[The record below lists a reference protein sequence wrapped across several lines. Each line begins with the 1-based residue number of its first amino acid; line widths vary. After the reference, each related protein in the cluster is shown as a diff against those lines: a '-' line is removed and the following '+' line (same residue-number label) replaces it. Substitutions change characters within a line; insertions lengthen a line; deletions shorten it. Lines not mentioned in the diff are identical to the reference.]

1 MNTIYNKPY
10 STPDQLLQHLKSR
23 KLIIEDDNRALHFLT
38 NINYHRFKIYLRV
51 FWDDSSKEYK
61 AEGSFDKAVE
71 LYRFDD
77 ELRDILFSIIGR
89 IEIKLRSRLD
99 HQISNFTQNPFWY
112 LNDTLF
118 SNTSFRFKLDTSFTR
133 DNEEYSN
140 HYKNS
145 YLNDTNPNYKSLPP
159 FWAIVELT
167 AFGSILEIFKSFKKP
182 SFQLTPRQNVLD
194 DLAKEFG
201 AKNLKEIN
209 NWLDLIRDVR
219 NKCAHHSRLWNRNLR
234 APSSISPKLQYQPAH
249 SNRIYLF
256 LVLLETIN
264 QNFRIE
270 TDIKETVKQ
279 LFLEYPTVNKFLG
292 SMGFPQ
298 DWETDSFWQ

>member
-10 STPDQLLQHLKSR
+10 STPDQLLQHLKDR
-23 KLIIEDDNRALHFLT
+23 KLIIEDDARALHFLT

-51 FWDDSSKEYK
+51 FWDDFSNEYK
-61 AEGSFDKAVE
+61 STGSFGKAVE

-77 ELRDILFSIIGR
+77 ELRDVLFSIIGR

-99 HQISNFTQNPFWY
+99 HQISNFTKNPFWY
-112 LNDTLF
+112 LDDSLF
-118 SNTSFRFKLDTSFTR
+118 SNKNFRSKLDSSFTR
-133 DNEEYSN
+133 DNEECSN
-140 HYKNS
+140 HFKKN
-145 YLNDTNPNYKSLPP
+145 YLNTTNPNFKSLPP

-167 AFGSILEIFKSFKKP
+167 AFGSILAIFKAFKKAP
-182 SFQLTPRQNVLD
+182 FQIASRQNVLD

-201 AKNLKEIN
+201 ATNFKELN

-234 APSSISPKLQYQPAH
+234 APSSISPKLQHQPDH
-249 SNRIYLF
+249 NNRIYLF

-264 QNFRIE
+264 QKFTID
-270 TDIKETVKQ
+270 TDIKGTMEALFVK
-279 LFLEYPTVNKFLG
+279 YPTAKQFLT
-292 SMGFPQ
+292 SMGFPKEW
-298 DWETDSFWQ
+298 DNDSFWD